1 MWIVGGAGL
10 IGCLVGFI
18 IGFVPPTG
26 VKHWSTPVYVA
37 AMVAG
42 IVISSLPPFII
53 EKIKQPSWRL
63 AHPDEVLVDV
73 DPADAADV
81 SQPDAEGGRQ

>member
-1 MWIVGGAGL
+1 VGCIVGF
-10 IGCLVGFI
+10 V

-26 VKHWSTPVYVA
+26 VKHWPTPIYVA

-53 EKIKQPSWRL
+53 EKIKKPSRKL
-63 AHPDEVLVDV
+63 AHPDDVLVDV
-73 DPADAADV
+73 GPTDAA
-81 SQPDAEGGRQ
+81 QARRPAAEGGRP